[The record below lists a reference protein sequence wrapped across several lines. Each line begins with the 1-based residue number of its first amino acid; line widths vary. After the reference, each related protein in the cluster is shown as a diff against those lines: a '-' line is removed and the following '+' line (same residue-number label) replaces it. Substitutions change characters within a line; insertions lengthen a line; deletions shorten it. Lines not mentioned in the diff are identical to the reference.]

1 MGEHMKNMILITSI
15 KHKANANNEAKLVYE
30 ENSLHEAVPVH
41 GSKYELNQKCKA
53 ESQLCEKT
61 TGREAESQLCIKIP
75 ERKDESQHRKSI
87 YFCI

>member
-1 MGEHMKNMILITSI
+1 MGEHMKNIILITSI

-53 ESQLCEKT
+53 ES
-61 TGREAESQLCIKIP
+61 
-75 ERKDESQHRKSI
+75 
-87 YFCI
+87 